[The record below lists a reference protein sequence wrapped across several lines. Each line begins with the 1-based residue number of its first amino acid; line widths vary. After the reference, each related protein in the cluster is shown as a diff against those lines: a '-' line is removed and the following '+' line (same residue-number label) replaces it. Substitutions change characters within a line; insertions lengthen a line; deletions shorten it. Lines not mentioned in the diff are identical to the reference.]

1 MKVDP
6 REYELEERV
15 VHLGRISKVVKG
27 GKKFRY
33 SAWVVVGDG
42 KGIVGYGHG
51 KADEV
56 PTAIQKA
63 VKSARGRLIRVP
75 IVGTSVPYK
84 VKARYKSALVMI
96 KPAAPGTGIIANDK
110 LRAIFELG
118 GYNDVLTKCFGS
130 KNPFNNIIA
139 AYNALVAMRTPEEFS
154 ELRGKSIEEILKA
167 RRKIGEAKDVASK
180 ANKK

>member
-1 MKVDP
+1 MKIDP

-15 VHLGRISKVVKG
+15 VHIGRISKVVKG

-33 SAWVVVGDG
+33 SAWVVVGDRQ
-42 KGIVGYGHG
+42 GIVGYGHG

-63 VKSARGRLIRVP
+63 VKGARGRLIKVP
-75 IVGTSVPYK
+75 IVGTSVPYLIT
-84 VKARYKSALVMI
+84 ARYKSAKVMI
-96 KPAAPGTGIIANDK
+96 KPAAPGTGVIANDK

-118 GYNDVLTKCFGS
+118 GYQDVLTKCFGS

-139 AYNALVAMRTPEEFS
+139 AYNGLLSMRTPEEFA
-154 ELRGKSIEEILKA
+154 ELRGKSIEEILKS
-167 RRKIGEAKDVASK
+167 RRKTGVGKDASD
-180 ANKK
+180 

>member
-15 VHLGRISKVVKG
+15 VHIGRISKVVKG

-42 KGIVGYGHG
+42 QGIVGYGHG

-63 VKSARGRLIRVP
+63 VKSARGRLIKVP
-75 IVGTSVPYK
+75 IIHTSVPYLII
-84 VKARYKSALVMI
+84 ARYKSAKVMI

-118 GYNDVLTKCFGS
+118 GYKDVLTKCFGS

-139 AYNALVAMRTPEEFS
+139 AYNGLLSMRTPEEFA
-154 ELRGKSIEEILKA
+154 ELRGKPIEEILKS
-167 RRKIGEAKDVASK
+167 RRKIGDAKDATD
-180 ANKK
+180 